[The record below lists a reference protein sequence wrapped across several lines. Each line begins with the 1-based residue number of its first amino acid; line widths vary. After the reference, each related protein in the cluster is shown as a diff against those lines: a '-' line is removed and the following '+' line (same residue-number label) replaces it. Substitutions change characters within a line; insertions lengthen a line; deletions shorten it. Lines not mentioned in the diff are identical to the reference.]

1 MKPLKSQLEHFNSL
15 PCLLKIIY
23 FICIVINSNI
33 NIPCANSSA
42 HFGVT

>member
-1 MKPLKSQLEHFNSL
+1 MKHLKSQLEYFNSL
-15 PCLLKIIY
+15 PCLLKIID

-33 NIPCANSSA
+33 NIPYANCSA